1 MSMKTAISLPD
12 DLFEAAEAA
21 AQRAG
26 LSRSQ
31 FYQLA
36 LRTQLAAEAASG
48 VTERLNTVYGEDA
61 PAGEGG
67 LDPTVDAL
75 QRSSL
80 EPEEW

>member
-36 LRTQLAAEAASG
+36 LRKLLATEAARG
-48 VTERLNTVYGEDA
+48 VTERLNTVYGEGS
-61 PAGEGG
+61 PAGDGG
-67 LDPTVDAL
+67 LDPAVDAL